1 MRWMSR
7 SYFIRGRSQVIGTIA
22 NSIGEHR
29 SFILDRQRSSKADRL
44 SRFWNDRKL
53 GKLSI
58 KTEESIAAL
67 DLAKL
72 KSLAI
77 AIAVG
82 FVTQRAFLLLN
93 MMNL

>member
-1 MRWMSR
+1 M
-7 SYFIRGRSQVIGTIA
+7 
-22 NSIGEHR
+22 
-29 SFILDRQRSSKADRL
+29 
-44 SRFWNDRKL
+44 
-53 GKLSI
+53 
-58 KTEESIAAL
+58 EESITAL

-72 KSLAI
+72 ESLAI